1 MAWQSTPVE
10 VRDNR
15 TLEGDEL
22 QRAILA
28 ELRELNARL
37 ARAEAAATGLM
48 AGKGA
53 KWFTLF
59 AKTSGMG
66 SGR

>member
-1 MAWQSTPVE
+1 MAWESTPID

-28 ELRELNARL
+28 ELRELNGRL
-37 ARAEAAATGLM
+37 ARAEVVANGLM

-59 AKTSGMG
+59 AKTSGFG
-66 SGR
+66 AGK